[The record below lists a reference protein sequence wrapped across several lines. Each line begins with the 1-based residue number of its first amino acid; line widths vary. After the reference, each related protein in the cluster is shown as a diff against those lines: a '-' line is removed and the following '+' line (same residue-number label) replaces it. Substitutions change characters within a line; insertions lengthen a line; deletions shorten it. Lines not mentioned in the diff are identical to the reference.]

1 MPFSKKAFQACLVV
15 ALATTP
21 ALFAQVTEPGRGDDG
36 PKDPAISRSM
46 LVFDDQSHFDAVM
59 AGLIEEQELENQAG
73 GREEDDREA
82 PVFQDYADRL
92 GFHSLLHEIEASM
105 AVVTEA
111 QAAAAPSDD
120 PDSHFIKDPY
130 FRGVLNADSE
140 IQVGGTVYR
149 YDANGYY
156 TVDADKGQALEDLR
170 SGFLPSDDEGVD
182 YVERARTGH
191 CCRRDH
197 SKQATWTY
205 ADGDRRVRGEQWVQD
220 NGIRVSYGVSTTNL
234 KRVLGIW
241 VRTKADRIG
250 VTGALVETT
259 DDCSWNKPV
268 SLSGEDFNKS
278 KISIVRDG
286 TRPKVKD
293 YFDSVHWAEDKG
305 DSRQETL
312 SMCACEPVSASFT
325 LPSVV
330 DDLTKVM
337 LNGVNSQNEST
348 YTVEIYR
355 TTSIGVDTR
364 LGVSGVR
371 SFAGQ
376 VGVINLASFFD
387 FEYLDGEAVYLVR
400 LIVQNSCGQF
410 DKAVRW
416 IEARDPAMHVRYDA
430 FVKDLN
436 WTGWVFDRE
445 TAGTTGE
452 SRRMEATRIKLV
464 NAPDS
469 MRICYE
475 VHVAG
480 PGWLPERCNG
490 FIAGTTDQDR
500 RMEGIKITLEN
511 APPGCTVKYQA
522 HVRYKG
528 WQKVKNEGEL
538 AGTTGQYLRM
548 EALRV
553 YLSGCP

>member
-1 MPFSKKAFQACLVV
+1 MSPLKRAFHASLVV
-15 ALATTP
+15 ALAAAP

-36 PKDPAISRSM
+36 PKDPTISRSM
-46 LVFDDQSHFDAVM
+46 LVFDDQAHFDAVM

-73 GREEDDREA
+73 GRGEDDREA

-105 AVVTEA
+105 AAVTEA
-111 QAAAAPSDD
+111 QAASAPSDD

-156 TVDADKGQALEDLR
+156 TVDAGKSQALEDLR
-170 SGFLPSDDEGVD
+170 AGLLPSDDEGVG
-182 YVERARTGH
+182 YVTRALTGH
-191 CCRRDH
+191 CCRSDH

-205 ADGDRRVRGEQWVQD
+205 AEGDRRVRGEQWVQD

-268 SLSGEDFNKS
+268 SLSGLQFGKS

-312 SMCACEPVSASFT
+312 SMCACEPVTASFT

-330 DDLTKVM
+330 DDSTKVI

-348 YTVEIYR
+348 YTIEIYR
-355 TTSIGVDTR
+355 TTSVDVDTR
-364 LGVSGVR
+364 IGLSAVR
-371 SFAGQ
+371 SYAGQ
-376 VGVINLASFFD
+376 VGAINLADFFD
-387 FEYLDGEAVYLVR
+387 FDYLDGEAVYLVR

-410 DKAVRW
+410 DKEVRW
-416 IEARDPAMHVRYDA
+416 IEARDTTMHVKYDVFA
-430 FVKDLN
+430 KDRN
-436 WTGWVFDRE
+436 WMGWVFDWE
-445 TAGTTGE
+445 VAGTTGE
-452 SRRMEATRIKLV
+452 SRRLEATRLKLL
-464 NAPDS
+464 NAPAET
-469 MRICYE
+469 RICYE
-475 VHVAG
+475 VHLAG
-480 PGWLPERCNG
+480 VGWRPKRCDG
-490 FIAGTTDQDR
+490 QIAGTTDQDR

-511 APPGCTVKYQA
+511 EPPGCT
-522 HVRYKG
+522 
-528 WQKVKNEGEL
+528 
-538 AGTTGQYLRM
+538 
-548 EALRV
+548 
-553 YLSGCP
+553 